1 MGNSSILFEVLHFTE
16 DNLAKALSNEHTS
29 IEYIKKGKYHFN
41 FLFEHLKYQNRPR
54 FKVKT
59 ILIEHKYISHT
70 YLSDL
75 GAEFIFSSQDYSKF
89 CKRVHFFSRSF
100 TSVEEIITDP
110 ENTSTKR
117 IWDSYRGF
125 VTVKPLPKSRLGPV
139 LLSPYPSST
148 NADRRF
154 TAIRPYTIHLLGRR
168 IQLDS
173 LAFMEQDGILSA
185 CSTVALWSAIHRLH
199 NMFNVGIPRPVSI
212 NTLAKYTAHN
222 QPGALPGIG
231 MDLHQICGV
240 IEQIGLKAELRT
252 LNGNLGYNVK
262 LNNKPEVKDKT
273 FVRKF
278 IYAYLKM
285 GLPIL
290 LGLEFEDEG
299 KHLITLT
306 GYKAV
311 NTQKATWIKNCDQ
324 PIAYADQIQT
334 LYAHDDQVGP
344 FSRVTL
350 LDDGSKVKTIRLKD
364 PTAKVTRHE
373 SEVYS
378 IIVPLSKDIRLT
390 FEDIYQQ
397 TLHFES
403 LFVDL
408 IDTDQ
413 QLIWDIYL
421 TPTNEYRQSV
431 VKKDSHYSPLQKTKL
446 LTEFLPP
453 YLWVARAEVAGY
465 PEMEF
470 IFDATAI
477 SYSNDFC
484 IDVLF
489 FDEVLEDLIRE
500 ALTVPEKYDK
510 ERYLLINNVNQFID
524 SKMDSTYVWSV
535 IKNTLIGKAIV
546 KENESSEMVAKPA
559 QIEEAP
565 HDFKTVSDENQ
576 ITEDEELFEEELLE
590 ETHSKIQ
597 ISNEESPITDAEE
610 QPKLEKLKAYWVEM
624 ITQADIETPL
634 KEYLAYC
641 KQFMESRFD
650 EAVLLQGRY
659 NSLKERDRKG
669 LLTFENY
676 SVERNRIADAL
687 FDFVKSL

>member
-1 MGNSSILFEVLHFTE
+1 MGNSTALFEVLSFTE

-41 FLFEHLKYQNRPR
+41 FLFEHLKYQNRPS

-89 CKRVHFFSRSF
+89 CKRVHFFSQSF
-100 TSVEEIITDP
+100 NSLDELILRP
-110 ENTSTKR
+110 ESTAVKR
-117 IWDSYRGF
+117 IWDSYKGF

-139 LLSPYPSST
+139 ILSPYPS
-148 NADRRF
+148 NEKADRRF
-154 TAIRPYTIHLLGRR
+154 TAIRPYTIHLLGRS
-168 IQLDS
+168 IPLQS

-185 CSTVALWSAIHRLH
+185 CSTVAIWSAMHRLH
-199 NMFNVGIPRPVSI
+199 HVFNVGILRPVAI

-240 IEQIGLKAELRT
+240 IEQMGLKAELRT

-262 LNNKPEVKDKT
+262 DNEKKEVKDKT
-273 FVRKF
+273 SIRKF

-290 LGLEFEDEG
+290 LGLEFEDGG
-299 KHLITLT
+299 KHLVTLT
-306 GYKAV
+306 GYKAF
-311 NTQKATWIKNCDQ
+311 NTQNTTWDRNSDL

-344 FSRVTL
+344 FSRLIL
-350 LDDGSKVKTIRLKD
+350 LEDGSKVKTIRLKD

-397 TLHFES
+397 TLYFES
-403 LFVDL
+403 LFYEL

-413 QLIWDIYL
+413 RFIWDIYL
-421 TPTNEYRQSV
+421 TPTNEYRRDV
-431 VKKDSHYSPLQKTKL
+431 AKATNTYSQVQKAQL
-446 LTEFLPP
+446 LTEFLSP
-453 YLWVARAEVAGY
+453 YLWVARAEVADDSV
-465 PEMEF
+465 MEL

-477 SYSNDFC
+477 PYSNNFC

-489 FDEVLEDLIRE
+489 FDAVFKELIKQ
-500 ALTVPEKYDK
+500 ALTVPDEYDK
-510 ERYLLINNVNQFID
+510 DRYLLINNVNQFIE
-524 SKMDSTYVWSV
+524 SKLDAAYIWSV
-535 IKNTLIGKAIV
+535 VKNA
-546 KENESSEMVAKPA
+546 
-559 QIEEAP
+559 
-565 HDFKTVSDENQ
+565 
-576 ITEDEELFEEELLE
+576 LFEGTLDQ
-590 ETHSKIQ
+590 KI
-597 ISNEESPITDAEE
+597 NEKPDLSSLQATWI
-610 QPKLEKLKAYWVEM
+610 QM
-624 ITQADIETPL
+624 IAQADLETPL
-634 KEYLAYC
+634 HESTVHC
-641 KQFMESRFD
+641 KQFMESRVD

-659 NSLKERDRKG
+659 NSLMKNYRIG
-669 LLTFENY
+669 ILTYENY
-676 SVERNRIADAL
+676 SIERNRISDAL
-687 FDFVKSL
+687 LDFINSL